1 MAAASEFAAIIG
13 PLAKHFFG
21 DPNPAYSSDKE
32 WRYGSKGSLS
42 IDLVK
47 GTWYDHQESQGGGA
61 LDLVERETKLKGGA
75 RFEWLKS
82 KGFVFETHDGGA
94 AQAPRQRFEIVATYD
109 YCDEGGALLSQVCRM
124 EPKDFRQRRRPLPTD
139 PPDKIKG
146 GWVWSVKGVRQV
158 PYKFPELLEVA
169 DRVVL
174 IVEGE
179 KDADRLWAMGV
190 PATTNLGGAG
200 KWHDELSE
208 YFKDYD
214 IVIVPD
220 RDPQKKHPKT
230 GELLFHPDGRPIL
243 PGQDHAQDIARS
255 LYGVAKRVRVLE
267 LWHDWPAMPDKGDVS
282 DWMVSGGSVEKLYV
296 LINGCADW
304 KPPEKADSGLWAG
317 QAMGSK
323 TEMASNIGN
332 VLLALRKDEAFR
344 DAFAFNEMSCTAM
357 LMKPLFREDA
367 DFVVRQVN
375 DADMAVVQEY
385 LQWQGMR
392 RLGRDTVHQGIDVR
406 SRQCSFHPVR
416 DYLNRLAWDGVP
428 RLETCMHTYFGA
440 ENSVYAAGVGRMF
453 FISLVARIFV
463 PGCKGD
469 HMLVLEGEQGTLK
482 STACRV
488 LAGDDWFSD
497 SLPDIGAGKETS
509 QHLRGK
515 WLIEVAELHAMSKA
529 EASLLK
535 SFISR
540 TVERFRPP
548 YGRTETVEPR
558 QCIFVGTTNKDEY
571 LRDETGGRRFWPVR
585 TVKIAVEKLV
595 SDRDQLFAEA
605 VALFRAGTQWWP
617 TAEFEKQHAM
627 PEQAKRYESDI
638 WEQPIEDYLKT
649 VTKTTVLQTAMES
662 GLIVKDRIGQF
673 PKRDQNRIM
682 AIMSSLGW
690 RRAAKRGTGGQR
702 MWERNGIAPSN

>member
-94 AQAPRQRFEIVATYD
+94 ASAPRQRFEIVATYD

-158 PYKFPELLEVA
+158 PYKFPELLEVS

-179 KDADRLWAMGV
+179 KDVDRLWAAGV

-344 DAFAFNEMSCTAM
+344 DAFAFNEMSNTAM

-406 SRQCSFHPVR
+406 SRECSFHPVQN
-416 DYLNRLAWDGVP
+416 YLNGLQWDGTK
-428 RLETCMHTYFGA
+428 RLPLWLSIYLGA
-440 ENSVYAAGVGRMF
+440 DHSDYSMGVGKMF
-453 FISLVARIFV
+453 FISMVARIFE
-463 PGCKGD
+463 PGCKAD
-469 HMLVLEGEQGTLK
+469 HMIVLEGEQGILK
-482 STACRV
+482 STACRT
-488 LAGDDWFSD
+488 LGGEWFSD
-497 SLPDIGAGKETS
+497 SMPDITSGKEAQ

-535 SFISR
+535 MFISR
-540 TVERFRPP
+540 PDERYRPP
-548 YGRTETVEPR
+548 YARAEVIEPR
-558 QCIFVGTTNKDEY
+558 QCIFIGTTNKDEY
-571 LRDETGGRRFWPVR
+571 LRDETGGRRFWPVKAN
-585 TVKIAVEKLV
+585 TIDIEALKA
-595 SDRDQLFAEA
+595 DRDQLFAEA
-605 VALFRAGTQWWP
+605 VVCYRASEWWWP
-617 TAEFEKQHAM
+617 TADFEKRYAI
-627 PEQAKRYESDI
+627 PEQAKRYETDI
-638 WEQPIEDYLKT
+638 WEDAVAHYLKL
-649 VTKTTVLQTAMES
+649 VTSTTIIEVAKQALNFSDKIERLGT
-662 GLIVKDRIGQF
+662 
-673 PKRDQNRIM
+673 RDSNRIR
-682 AIMSSLGW
+682 AILTTLKWKPSDK
-690 RRAAKRGTGGQR
+690 RATGGKR
-702 MWERNGIAPSN
+702 TWERAGPD

>member
-94 AQAPRQRFEIVATYD
+94 TQAPRQRFEIVATYD

-158 PYKFPELLEVA
+158 PYKFPELLEVS

-208 YFKDYD
+208 HFKDYD
-214 IVIVPD
+214 IVIIPD
-220 RDPQKKHPKT
+220 RDPQSRHKKT
-230 GELLFHPDGRPIL
+230 NELLFHPDGRPIL
-243 PGQDHAQDIARS
+243 TGQDHAQDVARS
-255 LYGVAKRVRVLE
+255 LYGIAKRVRVLE

-282 DWMVSGGSVEKLYV
+282 DWMVNGGSVEKLYV
-296 LINGCADW
+296 LINGCQDW

-416 DYLNRLAWDGVP
+416 DYLNRLSWDGEP
-428 RLETCMHTYFGA
+428 RLETCMHIYFGA
-440 ENSVYAAGVGRMF
+440 DNSVYAAGVGRMF
-453 FISLVARIFV
+453 FISLVARIFK
-463 PGCKGD
+463 PGCKAD
-469 HMLVLEGEQGTLK
+469 HMLVLEGEQGIMK
-482 STACRV
+482 STACSV
-488 LAGDDWFSD
+488 LAGDWFSD
-497 SLPDIGAGKETS
+497 SMPDINAGKETS

-540 TVERFRPP
+540 TEERFRPP
-548 YGRTETVEPR
+548 YGRAEVVEPR
-558 QCIFVGTTNKDEY
+558 QCVFVGTTNKDQY

-585 TVKIAVEKLV
+585 TVKINIPKLTT
-595 SDRDQLFAEA
+595 DRDQLFAEA
-605 VALFRAGTQWWP
+605 VALFRAGVQWWP
-617 TAEFEKQHAM
+617 TAEFEKQYAM
-627 PEQAKRYESDI
+627 PEQAQRYETDI
-638 WEQPIEDYLKT
+638 WEEQIEHWLTEIYMGSQPLTALNIAKGALGFTDKIER
-649 VTKTTVLQTAMES
+649 LQQREA
-662 GLIVKDRIGQF
+662 
-673 PKRDQNRIM
+673 NRIS
-682 AIMSSLGW
+682 AIMTTLKYKQ
-690 RRAAKRGTGGQR
+690 KRTKKMR
-702 MWERNGIAPSN
+702 YWEKG